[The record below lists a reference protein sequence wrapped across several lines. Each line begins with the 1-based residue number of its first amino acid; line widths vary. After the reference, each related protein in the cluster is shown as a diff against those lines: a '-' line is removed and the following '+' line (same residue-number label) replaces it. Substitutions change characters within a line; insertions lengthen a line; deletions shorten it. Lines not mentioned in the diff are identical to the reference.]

1 MKLYNIK
8 DIDGF
13 FKVIDSCEGKIELIG
28 EDLRLNLKS
37 KLTQYFALAQ
47 MFNDGAIPEMEILA
61 YNQNDVNKLINFMAG
76 GELV

>member
-1 MKLYNIK
+1 MCQ

-47 MFNDGAIPEMEILA
+47 MFNDGEIPEMEIIA
-61 YNQNDVNKLINFMAG
+61 YNQDDVNKLINFMAG